1 MSALDHQD
9 KLDYLMA
16 KITRW
21 ADKKSQQMS
30 ILKVAKSKID
40 APVYMH
46 CYLVKYFEKD
56 NLPSKNRCNNKS
68 LMQFVDFCQKYNNV

>member
-16 KITRW
+16 RITRR

-30 ILKVAKSKID
+30 ILKTAKPEID
-40 APVYMH
+40 ASVYRL
-46 CYLVKYFEKD
+46 CYLVKYFENY
-56 NLPSKNRCNNKS
+56 NLSS
-68 LMQFVDFCQKYNNV
+68 

>member
-16 KITRW
+16 KITSW
-21 ADKKSQQMS
+21 VDNKSPQIS

-40 APVYMH
+40 VSVYMH
-46 CYLVKYFEKD
+46 CYLVKYFEKV
-56 NLPSKNRCNNKS
+56 NLPSKNRCSNES
-68 LMQFVDFCQKYNNV
+68 LM